1 MLVDAATA
9 RRLRGVVRLVK
20 GTLALAA
27 ARFLLGRL
35 GTDPDQDASRSYPF
49 RLFGVRSVLIGAD
62 RLVLTGDQ
70 ARPASKVAVAIQATD
85 TATPATLVK
94 GHLLGRA
101 GSVATLAPAVNS
113 MLAVIAATGRRDEAS
128 NA

>member
-9 RRLRGVVRLVK
+9 RRLREAV
-20 GTLALAA
+20 
-27 ARFLLGRL
+27 
-35 GTDPDQDASRSYPF
+35 
-49 RLFGVRSVLIGAD
+49 

-70 ARPASKVAVAIQATD
+70 ARPGSKLAVAIQATD
-85 TATPATLVK
+85 TATPGTRLVK

-101 GSVATLAPAVNS
+101 GSVATLASAVHGL
-113 MLAVIAATGRRDEAS
+113 LAVIAATGRRDEAS